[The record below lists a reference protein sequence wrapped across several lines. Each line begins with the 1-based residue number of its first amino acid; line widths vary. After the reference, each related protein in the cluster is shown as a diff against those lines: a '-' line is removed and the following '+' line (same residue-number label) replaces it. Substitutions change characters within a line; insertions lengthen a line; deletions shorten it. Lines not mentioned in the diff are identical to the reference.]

1 MRRYTK
7 NQLAQSTNRIL
18 KKELLMRNV
27 FDGKAKLS
35 GDIVVRS
42 DCSDAIFTTLIIS
55 PLPE

>member
-18 KKELLMRNV
+18 KKKELLMRNV

-35 GDIVVRS
+35 GDIVRS

-55 PLPE
+55 ALQ